1 MSDSAFAAGSIVVEV
16 EVDVGDEV
24 DVDVEDEDAGVPVT
38 VVVDDVD
45 AIAPS
50 LGEFDEPEAHAAS
63 GTTATKIKAMR
74 FRRTAPLRFRR

>member
-1 MSDSAFAAGSIVVEV
+1 MAEV
-16 EVDVGDEV
+16 EGDAK
-24 DVDVEDEDAGVPVT
+24 VDVEDEDAGAAVT

-45 AIAPS
+45 AIVPS